1 MYKQIYSLPVLLKFN
16 VGNWK
21 KYVSKGSFWE
31 LIIFKKSNKYCQ
43 LVLLLLN
50 RCENVGWEVK
60 QFAWECKM
68 IRWETSYSNPSLCG
82 AKACAFIYFTILPSR
97 CLFWGLGNKELSGLS
112 SPSSCSSAFQIP
124 LYLPLVVAWTLLS
137 CSVSLSEIWD
147 PTSSAVSLAQECPRR
162 NFSFWSG
169 YLHFNA
175 MLRNYPKDWLFPSGI
190 SGSLPG
196 QWEVIWKHVLCR
208 PMRNIAGRQ
217 MPVCN
222 ESLCAAHL
230 HLTLLAR
237 ISCCYSINQA
247 LHLSVSV

>member
-1 MYKQIYSLPVLLKFN
+1 
-16 VGNWK
+16 
-21 KYVSKGSFWE
+21 
-31 LIIFKKSNKYCQ
+31 
-43 LVLLLLN
+43 
-50 RCENVGWEVK
+50 
-60 QFAWECKM
+60 M
-68 IRWETSYSNPSLCG
+68 IRWESSYSNPGLRG

-112 SPSSCSSAFQIP
+112 SPSRCFSAFQIP
-124 LYLPLVVAWTLLS
+124 LYPLLVVAWTLLNR
-137 CSVSLSEIWD
+137 SVFPSGIWD

-175 MLRNYPKDWLFPSGI
+175 MLRNYPKDWLFPSGT

-196 QWEVIWKHVLCR
+196 QWEVIWNHVLCR
-208 PMRNIAGRQ
+208 PMRIIAGRQ
-217 MPVCN
+217 MPVYN
-222 ESLCAAHL
+222 QSLCATHL
-230 HLTLLAR
+230 HLTLLTR